1 MVAEV
6 GLAPNYLPLIRRLHI
21 LLMLLRCGVSR
32 LYPMELSAHELLVA
46 FR

>member
-1 MVAEV
+1 
-6 GLAPNYLPLIRRLHI
+6 
-21 LLMLLRCGVSR
+21 MLLHYGVSR